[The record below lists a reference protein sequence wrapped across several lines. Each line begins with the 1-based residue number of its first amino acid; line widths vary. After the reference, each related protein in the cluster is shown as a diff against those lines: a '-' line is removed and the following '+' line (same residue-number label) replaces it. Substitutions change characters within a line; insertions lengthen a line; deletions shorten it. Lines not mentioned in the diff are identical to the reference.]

1 MTFRQ
6 TAFVSA
12 AALLV
17 ATCTSCRVEDLDLN
31 GDGVITKT
39 EILTAAFD
47 TVCGDSTG
55 TDDGTTDDG
64 TTDDGTTGDGTTDD
78 GTASDGATVN

>member
-6 TAFVSA
+6 SAFA
-12 AALLV
+12 GTAALLV
-17 ATCTSCRVEDLDLN
+17 ATCTSCRIQDLDLN
-31 GDGVITKT
+31 GDGTITKT

-47 TVCGDSTG
+47 TVCGDSTT

-64 TTDDGTTGDGTTDD
+64 TTDGGTTDD
-78 GTASDGATVN
+78 GTTDGGATAN